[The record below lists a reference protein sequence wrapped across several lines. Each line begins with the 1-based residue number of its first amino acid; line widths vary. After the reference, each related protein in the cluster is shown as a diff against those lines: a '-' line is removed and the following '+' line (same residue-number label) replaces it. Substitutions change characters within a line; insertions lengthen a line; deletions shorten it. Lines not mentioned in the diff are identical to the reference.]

1 MKLVAYSLPDENEVR
16 RGVVIQEENRE
27 DYVIEVPGD
36 FRALGKN
43 DLALLEQNLNTYL
56 QSAVK
61 LDTVTLHAPVPN
73 PGKILCVGLNYAD
86 HVAEFN
92 LTLPDHPVLFAK
104 FNNTLA
110 GHGGAILVD
119 GTSQAVD
126 YEAELAFVIGKQAYK
141 VTEET
146 ALDYVAGYVTAND
159 VTARDIQH
167 ADSQWVRGK
176 SLDSFCP
183 LGPWLI
189 TKDEVPDP
197 HNLTIRCRVN
207 GVILQDSN
215 TNQLIFKIPFLVS
228 FLSQGLTLEPGDV
241 ILTGTP
247 SGIGYARKPQILL
260 KPGDI
265 VEIEIEKVGVL
276 ESTVKER

>member
-1 MKLVAYSLPDENEVR
+1 MKLVAYNLSGETEVR
-16 RGVVIQEENRE
+16 RGVVIKD
-27 DYVIEVPGD
+27 DYVVEVPGD
-36 FRALGKN
+36 FRALGPN
-43 DLALLEQNLNTYL
+43 DLTLLEQNLNDYL
-56 QSAVK
+56 QSAIK
-61 LDTVTLHAPVPN
+61 LDQVTLHAPVPN
-73 PGKILCVGLNYAD
+73 TGKILCIGMNYAD

-92 LTLPDHPVLFAK
+92 LTAPDHPVLFAK
-104 FNNTLA
+104 FSNTLN

-126 YEAELAFVIGKQAYK
+126 YEAELAFVIGQRAYK
-141 VTEET
+141 VSEET

-197 HNLTIRCRVN
+197 HNLAISCRVN
-207 GVILQDSN
+207 GVTLQDSN
-215 TNQLIFKIPFLVS
+215 TSNLIFKIPFLVS

-241 ILTGTP
+241 VLTGTP
-247 SGIGYARKPQILL
+247 GGIGYARKPQVLL
-260 KPGDI
+260 KPGDV
-265 VEIEIEKVGVL
+265 VEIEIETIGL
-276 ESTVKER
+276 LQNTVEER